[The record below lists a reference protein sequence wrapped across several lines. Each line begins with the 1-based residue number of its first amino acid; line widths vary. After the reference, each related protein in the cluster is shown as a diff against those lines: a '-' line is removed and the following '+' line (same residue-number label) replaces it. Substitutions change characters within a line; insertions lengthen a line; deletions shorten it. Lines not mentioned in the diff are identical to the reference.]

1 MRFASLIVELIRAK
15 PSLVFW
21 VAVLA
26 QALLWLIVP
35 ALFYGSPPADVA
47 TVLAFGRQYQVSS
60 DLGPP
65 LAFWLADIAFTLAG
79 GHIIGVY
86 LLAQICFVVAFAAL
100 FALGRRILGGQHA
113 VIAVLLTQTVLVF
126 SFPGAAFGP
135 QVLACPIWALI
146 LMHGWQVIGQGS
158 RSAWFALSIEAGLL
172 LLTIDAAPFLL
183 LLLFVFALAT
193 AAGRRTLRSLDPLFA
208 VLVIVVLVTP
218 YLIWRLRA
226 GGYGLPVAS
235 HMRDIGEVLQH
246 WGWLLGGLALSL
258 AGIVALLIFNSALVQ
273 RFIIRDRE
281 TMPTVFRPPVGDL
294 ARRYVYFFAL
304 APALLGSVAAALYGR
319 AEVVGG
325 SGIALLLTGL
335 AVVVA
340 GSDIIHLRR
349 QRFLR
354 AVWLLA
360 IVAPAV
366 VIAAAAL
373 VQPWLTTQEI
383 STSLP
388 AKSIAR
394 FYGDSFQRR
403 TNRPLPAV
411 AGDRELALLI
421 ALGAA
426 RPQPVLTPRPEQ
438 GSWLTPAQ
446 FSELGGVVVWR
457 AADTSGAVP
466 SEIAKQFPGLV
477 PEVPQSFD
485 RLVDGR
491 QPPVRIGWAIVR
503 PKMQ

>member
-1 MRFASLIVELIRAK
+1 MRFASLIVELIRAR

-35 ALFYGSPPADVA
+35 VLFYGSPPADVA
-47 TVLAFGRQYQVSS
+47 TVLAVGHQYQVGS

-86 LLAQICFVVAFAAL
+86 LLAQVCFVVAFAAL
-100 FALGRRILGGQHA
+100 FALGRRIVGGQHA
-113 VIAVLLTQTVLVF
+113 VIAVLLTQTVLAF

-135 QVLACPIWALI
+135 HILACPIWALI

-172 LLTIDAAPFLL
+172 LLTIEAAPILL
-183 LLLFVFALAT
+183 LLLFAFALAT
-193 AAGRRTLRSLDPLFA
+193 VAGRRTLRSLDPLFA
-208 VLVIVVLVTP
+208 VLVIVVLVAP

-226 GGYGLPVAS
+226 GGYGLPVFP
-235 HMRDIGEVLQH
+235 MRGVGEAVQQ
-246 WGWLLGGLALSL
+246 WGWLLGGLALSM
-258 AGIVALLIFNSALVQ
+258 AGIVVLLLLNSARMQ

-281 TMPTVFRPPVGDL
+281 TAPTVFRPPVSDL
-294 ARRYVYFFAL
+294 ARQYVYFFAL
-304 APALLGSVAAALYGR
+304 APALLGSVMAALYGKID
-319 AEVVGG
+319 VLGG
-325 SGIALLLTGL
+325 NGIALLLSGL
-335 AVVVA
+335 AVIVT
-340 GSDIIHLRR
+340 GSDIMHLRR
-349 QRFLR
+349 QHILR
-354 AVWLLA
+354 VVWLLA

-366 VIAAAAL
+366 AIAAAAL
-373 VQPWLTTQEI
+373 IQPWLTTKEI
-383 STSLP
+383 PSSLP

-394 FYGDSFQRR
+394 FYADSFQRR

-426 RPQPVLTPRPEQ
+426 RPQPVLLPRPEQ

-446 FSELGGVVVWR
+446 FREFGGVVVWR

-466 SEIAKQFPGLV
+466 PEIAKQFPGLV

-503 PKMQ
+503 PKVQ